1 MGVGVHGDSIEQNI
15 LSEILT
21 QDKEITVKV
30 GSYHEQ
36 MGMFQAG
43 EIDFYLYRSETE
55 LPFLPDEMGNII
67 SLDYLGLDEDLTTP
81 VIVVK
86 QNSSDMKTII
96 QRFFDVSGVAEIQKE
111 VVSGNIPVKY
121 L

>member
-1 MGVGVHGDSIEQNI
+1 M
-15 LSEILT
+15 
-21 QDKEITVKV
+21 
-30 GSYHEQ
+30 
-36 MGMFQAG
+36 
-43 EIDFYLYRSETE
+43 
-55 LPFLPDEMGNII
+55 
-67 SLDYLGLDEDLTTP
+67 TTP